1 MMTECWLKSNAKRIL
16 LPFRRFSILTIIIIV
31 IIHFPRS
38 PALCAYPGRWCP
50 AIGLK
55 VRTLLLPF
63 VVLSK
68 RWNTPEAICSI
79 DTHTHRY
86 SQSVV
91 CIRYLFVL
99 GPAWR
104 SSLEKCCHLRFATVL
119 DHQDTQTMGDN
130 RATYG
135 NNCPAWH
142 CTYRPGP
149 AQNRSQFPSN
159 VRRARENIEIC
170 LLSFFFLSLPPRPPI
185 TMQCIGWD
193 RAFIRFLRAVV
204 GSVPFAQQFSKHPA
218 GDWALWCWMQSQ
230 QQGDGSALFLLVQWL
245 PRISLAK
252 VLLCCGS
259 IVVDVNSLIDEG
271 TKGVS
276 HLKLSFIL

>member
-38 PALCAYPGRWCP
+38 PALCAHPGRWCP

-79 DTHTHRY
+79 DTHTDTA
-86 SQSVV
+86 SQSFAFDICSYSDRFGKVV
-91 CIRYLFVL
+91 WKSVVTCDVPPSWTTRTLKQWETIERRMATTARSGTAPTDPVRPRTDRNFLQTYDVL
-99 GPAWR
+99 GKI
-104 SSLEKCCHLRFATVL
+104 LKFV
-119 DHQDTQTMGDN
+119 
-130 RATYG
+130 
-135 NNCPAWH
+135 
-142 CTYRPGP
+142 
-149 AQNRSQFPSN
+149 
-159 VRRARENIEIC
+159 
-170 LLSFFFLSLPPRPPI
+170 FFLFLSMPPRSPI

-271 TKGVS
+271 TKGGF
-276 HLKLSFIL
+276 HFELSFIL